1 MTNQKCII
9 SDCTSITPDST
20 EVHPSGANGLTISE
34 MEVT

>member
-9 SDCTSITPDST
+9 SDCTSITP